1 MRDSSLQKLIW
12 IGPLSENV
20 SLRVRIACWA
30 FLVSSSLL
38 ANSTATWETGDDHDD
53 KRRNILPFEPIMEKA
68 PNIMKKAPNIMKKA
82 PNIMVFEPNITGKAP
97 SIVVFEPNI
106 MEKSTECNGVWTEY
120 NKLCTPFHVKSIEYT
135 AGGNERNKIYTTYNR
150 IKYYKTVLAFHTD
163 TDI

>member
-1 MRDSSLQKLIW
+1 
-12 IGPLSENV
+12 
-20 SLRVRIACWA
+20 
-30 FLVSSSLL
+30 
-38 ANSTATWETGDDHDD
+38 
-53 KRRNILPFEPIMEKA
+53 
-68 PNIMKKAPNIMKKA
+68 
-82 PNIMVFEPNITGKAP
+82 MVFEPNITGKAP

-135 AGGNERNKIYTTYNR
+135 AGGNECNKIYTTYNR